1 MADESCGNAKKN
13 LSTVHEMDV
22 AASFHVVEAM
32 RLKVQSTHP
41 IMIKC
46 ADDKKGCC
54 VKLH

>member
-41 IMIKC
+41 IN
-46 ADDKKGCC
+46 DKMC
-54 VKLH
+54 